1 VNEDF
6 ADGGRKGI
14 GALRLNPP
22 RSLAGCALTALV
34 LVAALATG
42 VPRNARAGTAI
53 DVRTTLPDWV
63 APAASVRVA
72 GRTAANAAVELRV
85 GPLLRRT
92 TSGPWGGFRFR
103 LRAPLRKGRYPVSL
117 AARDTRA
124 ELGRLRVRPLRL
136 AAVGDVTF
144 GNGVRTAI
152 AAHGARYPWLS
163 VAPVLRSADLA
174 VANLEGAVSTRGA
187 PWPGKQYTF
196 RGPPSALRAAGSFAG
211 LDAVSVANNHSLD
224 YGRLAFRDTLR
235 HARRSGIA
243 PFGGGADAAA
253 SRRPAILFAGN
264 LRVAFVGFS
273 DVRPL
278 GWDAGTATPGSAP
291 AFPEVITATVRSAR
305 RHSDVVVAYFH
316 WGVERAATPNWRQR
330 ELARRAFDSG
340 AHVVLGAHPHVLQPI
355 ARTGNRLVAWSL
367 GNFVFAAS
375 SPNTERTGI
384 LNLRLGAR
392 GVVGWRLRRAEIV
405 GVQPR
410 LAG

>member
-1 VNEDF
+1 MV
-6 ADGGRKGI
+6 
-14 GALRLNPP
+14 PP
-22 RSLAGCALTALV
+22 RSPASCALIALV
-34 LVAALATG
+34 IVAALATG
-42 VPRNARAGTAI
+42 APRSARAQIAI

-63 APAASVRVA
+63 APAAYVRVA
-72 GRTAANAAVELRV
+72 GRTEANAAVVLRI
-85 GPLLRRT
+85 GRFLRKTR
-92 TSGPWGGFRFR
+92 SGPWGGFRFR

-117 AARDTRA
+117 TVGDMRA
-124 ELGRLRVRPLRL
+124 GLGRLRVRPLRL

-144 GNGVRTAI
+144 GDGVRTVI
-152 AAHGARYPWLS
+152 AAYGARYPWLS
-163 VAPVLRSADLA
+163 VAPILRSADLA

-196 RGPPSALRAAGSFAG
+196 RGPPSALRAAGSYAG

-224 YGRLAFRDTLR
+224 YGRLAFRDTL
-235 HARRSGIA
+235 HYARRWDIA

-253 SRRPAILFAGN
+253 SRRPAILSAGN

-278 GWDAGTATPGSAP
+278 GWDAGTGTPGTAP

-305 RHSDVVVAYFH
+305 RRSDVVVAYFH
-316 WGVERAATPNWRQR
+316 WGVERAATPNGRQR
-330 ELARRAFDSG
+330 DLARRAFGAG

-355 ARTGNRLVAWSL
+355 ARTRNRLVAWSL

-410 LAG
+410 LVG